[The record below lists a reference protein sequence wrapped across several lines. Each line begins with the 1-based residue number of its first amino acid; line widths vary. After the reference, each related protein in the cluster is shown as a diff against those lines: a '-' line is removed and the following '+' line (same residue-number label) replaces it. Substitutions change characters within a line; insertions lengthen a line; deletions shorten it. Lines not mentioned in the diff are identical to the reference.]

1 MFISAFYGFLMRW
14 NFSFPIKNFDYKN
27 ILQSHSHVAFLG
39 WGYLG
44 VLILI
49 IRFFVDVK
57 QWKSKI
63 YLFTLLVMLLCIVLM
78 LFSFP
83 LVGYKAFSII
93 VLSVFGITSYGISFK
108 LLKDIKEI
116 SYSSKLVR
124 FGIYYYLLSSL
135 ATWFLA
141 YVIVTQG
148 KTELY
153 YNTVYFYLHFLY
165 NGFFVF
171 ALFGLFLKLLENKK
185 ISISNKH
192 QKYFFIFLNLACIP
206 AYFLSVLWSDVS
218 IMFNVLGGLAA
229 LFQII
234 SLLYLIK
241 LVGKFLT
248 VKTLSKVSKALFLFS
263 IASYSLKLSIQFFSA
278 FPYFVTKSIA
288 LKPFLIIGYLHL
300 FTLGFMTVF
309 IFFLLNESNII
320 KLKSIYSKIGVY
332 LTLIGVL
339 VTELLMFS
347 QGFLLMINQGIIQNY
362 HLNLLI
368 ASVILMVGIFLVATV
383 QIFRK

>member
-1 MFISAFYGFLMRW
+1 MRW